1 MKITLEQY
9 PGLTQNLVTIGTVDL
24 SDNEP
29 ALLALLAL
37 LLNAAL
43 ENVARALS
51 VIGEEEDT
59 STTGEAP

>member
-29 ALLALLAL
+29 ALLALL
-37 LLNAAL
+37 LNAAL